1 MEVRLSVTSLPD
13 SGIRHLA
20 SEMKLLCLL
29 LTLAFPAI
37 LIQTTFASS
46 PLLSN
51 ILPRGGQRASE
62 MELNFHGD
70 RLNDAVEV
78 MTYSQ
83 GFTFGPI
90 EILGPKHVKTK
101 VTISKDAKLGEHL
114 MRIRTKSGL
123 SFVKSFWIGQFGSLP
138 EKEPNS
144 DFSSPQP
151 VQMNGTVE
159 GVLENEDVDY
169 YVINAKKGQR
179 ISAEVEGIRLAGAF
193 YDPYLA
199 ILNSERFELAASD
212 DTSLL
217 LQDSFVSIIA
227 PTDGNY
233 IIQIR
238 ESSYTGNA
246 NCRYRLHIGAFPRP
260 SAAYPAGG
268 QAGTDLEVKLIGDP
282 GGDST
287 RTVTL
292 PSDSDEIF
300 MIRAE
305 ADGLLSPA
313 PNPIRV
319 SPFPNILEAEP
330 NNSLAQASP
339 TTVALPAA
347 FNGIINEDGD
357 QDWFHFNAKKG
368 QRFIFHAH
376 AKSIGSPVDT
386 VLNIYGPDKKHIIS
400 NDDDSGLQDSK
411 IDFTAPV
418 DGEFTLRVR
427 DHLKKG
433 GSGYVYR
440 VEAQPIS
447 PSLSLSIPYF
457 GRADYQSRQMI
468 YVAQGN
474 RFATRINAARSNFGG
489 ELLLDALG
497 LPEGVSLKTNP
508 MHTSVN
514 SGVLLFEAAA
524 DAPIQGAL
532 VDLIGRHSDPE
543 KKISGSFAQPLDFV
557 LGQPNNTVYYKS
569 KAPKFAVAV
578 VEKLPFEINV
588 EAPKVPLVRNG
599 TLGLRVKVNRQ
610 EGFDAAITLR
620 HLWHPPGI
628 SSQPTIQIPK
638 GENEIT
644 YTLTA
649 NSGATLRTWHL
660 AVMAEADAGNGQIL
674 ASSELIPLTVAE
686 PYLGIKIEMAA
697 VEQGKEGQVLCKL
710 TQATPFEGK
719 AKVKLLGLPAKVVAP
734 EIEIDK
740 TTTEIS
746 FPVTIAPD
754 SPKGQHKNLFCHLT
768 IPAANTF
775 IPHNVGHGGVLRIDP
790 PPKKPAPKPTPAPEK
805 KTEPATVA
813 KAPPTKKPLS
823 RLEKL
828 RLEAKNK

>member
-1 MEVRLSVTSLPD
+1 
-13 SGIRHLA
+13 
-20 SEMKLLCLL
+20 MKTTRLL
-29 LTLAFPAI
+29 LALAFTAI
-37 LIQTTFASS
+37 IAQSVFASS
-46 PLLSN
+46 PSLSN
-51 ILPRGGQRASE
+51 ILPRGGQRATE

-70 RLNDAVEV
+70 RLDDAVEV
-78 MTYSQ
+78 MTYSP

-90 EILGPKHVKTK
+90 EILGPKHVKAK
-101 VTISKDAKLGEHL
+101 VTIAKEAKLGEHL
-114 MRIRTKSGL
+114 MRIRTNSGL
-123 SFVKSFWIGQFGSLP
+123 SYIKSFWVGQFGNLS

-151 VQMNGTVE
+151 VQMNTTVE
-159 GVLENEDVDY
+159 GVLQNEDVDY
-169 YVINAKKGQR
+169 YVTTVKKGQR

-199 ILNSERFELAASD
+199 ILNSKRFELAASD

-217 LQDSFVSIIA
+217 LQDSFVSVIA
-227 PTDGNY
+227 PADGDY

-246 NCRYRLHIGAFPRP
+246 NCRYRLHVGAFPRP
-260 SAAYPAGG
+260 SAVYPAGG
-268 QAGTDLEVKLIGDP
+268 QSGTDLKVRLIGDP
-282 GGDST
+282 AGEST
-287 RTVTL
+287 KTVTL
-292 PSDSDEIF
+292 PPDAEENFTIHS
-300 MIRAE
+300 E

-313 PNPIRV
+313 PNPLRV
-319 SPFPNILEAEP
+319 SPFPNILETEP
-330 NNSLAQASP
+330 NDNLAQATVTS
-339 TTVALPAA
+339 VALPAA
-347 FNGIINEDGD
+347 FNGIISQDGD
-357 QDWFHFNAKKG
+357 QDWFRFTLKKG
-368 QRFIFHAH
+368 QRFIFRAH

-386 VLNIYGPDKKHIIS
+386 ILNIYGPDKKHITS
-400 NDDDSGLQDSK
+400 NDDDSGKQDSK
-411 IDFTAPV
+411 IDFTAPS
-418 DGEFTLRVR
+418 DGDFTLRVR

-433 GSGYVYR
+433 GPGYVYR
-440 VEAQPIS
+440 VEAKAIS
-447 PSLSLSIPYF
+447 PALSLSIPYF

-468 YVAQGN
+468 YVARGN
-474 RFATRINAARSNFGG
+474 RFATRINASRANFGG
-489 ELLLDALG
+489 DLLFTATA
-497 LPEGVSLKTNP
+497 LPEGVSLKAAP

-514 SGVLLFEAAA
+514 SGVLLFEATA
-524 DAPIQGAL
+524 DAPIKGAL
-532 VDLIGRHSDPE
+532 TDLIGKHADAD

-569 KAPKFAVAV
+569 KASKFAVAV
-578 VEKLPFEINV
+578 LEQLPFEINV
-588 EAPKVPLVRNG
+588 EPPAVPLVRNG
-599 TLGLRVKVNRQ
+599 TLGLRVTVKRK

-620 HLWHPPGI
+620 QLWHPPGI

-638 GENEIT
+638 EKNEIT

-649 NSGATLRTWHL
+649 NGSAALRTWQI
-660 AVMAEADAGNGQIL
+660 AVMAESDAGKGQIL
-674 ASSELIPLTVAE
+674 ASSALIPLTVAE
-686 PYLGIKIEMAA
+686 PYLGMKIEMAA

-768 IPAANTF
+768 VPAANTI

-790 PPKKPAPKPTPAPEK
+790 PPKKPAPKPTPTPEK
-805 KTEPATVA
+805 KKPAPTVA
-813 KAPPTKKPLS
+813 KATPAKKPLS

-828 RLEAKNK
+828 RLEAKSK